1 MTDSA
6 VKAAEELETCYQRT
20 CEQVAARG
28 LSVTRLPNAPRSMLR
43 LQIQGPQRHWTID
56 VDCTSPC
63 TNHLPA
69 VSLREPRAMLAHVSV
84 DGAICVT
91 DGQGLSIDQSRHP
104 ELVAYTVLEAYDLL
118 ELSAADAASGFEE
131 FFNELEGYWAG
142 RVAPF
147 QRTRSSVEVDT
158 TSRLVNAYVEQ
169 PSGKRSCKFFTE
181 SEGAT
186 PSEFQ
191 VAKLTKTLG
200 LYLALNQPIL
210 PPQPAETLG
219 SKFVDRVI
227 AAFGPTEKKLWRQ
240 LVSNLPAELGRLVC
254 MLVSVPRAA
263 GGRSLIGLTFSIRGS
278 QVDAGAVVRPLK
290 VLRHTATYM
299 RERGGARNSLATK
312 NIAVLGCGSV
322 GSEVADAL
330 ASSGIGRLTLVDWD
344 EMAEDNVFRHA
355 LGRDSIGQAKV
366 AALRSEL
373 LRKYPGVDIHS
384 LPVSAE
390 SWLKTTDFSKV
401 DGIVVAVGQP
411 TLERTLARTLR
422 GAGATLPLVFTWLE
436 PLDLGGHSFLF
447 SANGKGC
454 LDCIYRDDEGAAS
467 LYSRVTFLAP
477 RQRVTRNL
485 TGCSSIF
492 VPYGAIQSR
501 RTALM
506 ATEQMLR
513 ALDGGP
519 SHSYDYWVGAGTAAQ
534 KEGFA
539 TTRWWDQAKSSKP
552 EDAAR
557 HLFSHP
563 CTTCRDAK

>member
-1 MTDSA
+1 
-6 VKAAEELETCYQRT
+6 
-20 CEQVAARG
+20 
-28 LSVTRLPNAPRSMLR
+28 
-43 LQIQGPQRHWTID
+43 
-56 VDCTSPC
+56 
-63 TNHLPA
+63 
-69 VSLREPRAMLAHVSV
+69 MLAHVSV
-84 DGAICVT
+84 DGTICVT

-118 ELSAADAASGFEE
+118 ELSAVDAASGFEE

-142 RVAPF
+142 RVAPI

-169 PSGKRSCKFFTE
+169 PSSKRSCKFFTE

-191 VAKLTKTLG
+191 VAKLAKTLG
-200 LYLALNQPIL
+200 LYIALNQPIL

-219 SKFVDRVI
+219 PKFVDEVI
-227 AAFGPTEKKLWRQ
+227 AAFGPGERKLWRQ
-240 LVSNLPAELGRLVC
+240 LVANLPAELGRLVC

-278 QVDAGAVVRPLK
+278 QVDAGAVVRPLR

-299 RERGGARNSLATK
+299 RERGGARTSLATK

-330 ASSGIGRLTLVDWD
+330 ASSGIGRLILVDWD

-366 AALRSEL
+366 AALRLEL
-373 LRKYPGVDIHS
+373 LRKYPGVDVHS

-390 SWLKTTDFSKV
+390 SWLKTTDVSKV
-401 DGIVVAVGQP
+401 DGIIVAVGQP
-411 TLERTLARTLR
+411 TLERTIARTLR

-477 RQRVTRNL
+477 SQRVTRNL

-513 ALDGGP
+513 ALDGDP

-534 KEGFA
+534 KAGFA

-557 HLFSHP
+557 HLFSNP